1 MASSNSKSSPQ
12 PAQNKG
18 TTTRPPNGVK
28 VFLDTMRLAD
38 HDAIKKECE
47 AILIRKISPENAVYL
62 AQNAP
67 SVNALVWF
75 PRHLTLSRTDN
86 LPLYDKSNSVLS
98 SFQALEEKAINYI
111 LDNDVLDKRMTATE
125 MSNFLG
131 LDLFER
137 LGIAVISR
145 MMLQNMRQRMKMRG
159 GKGFQWYVIHCFK
172 MLSKNFLFLRI
183 IHSLSRSNE
192 ILLNFHIIHATLN
205 SVEPQLIKISNWSSS
220 SSKSLINKYRILFFN
235 V

>member
-67 SVNALVWF
+67 SVNAL
-75 PRHLTLSRTDN
+75 
-86 LPLYDKSNSVLS
+86 
-98 SFQALEEKAINYI
+98 ALEEKAINYI

-159 GKGFQWYVIHCFK
+159 GKGFQ
-172 MLSKNFLFLRI
+172 
-183 IHSLSRSNE
+183 
-192 ILLNFHIIHATLN
+192 
-205 SVEPQLIKISNWSSS
+205 
-220 SSKSLINKYRILFFN
+220 
-235 V
+235 